1 VYWWLQQ
8 PYARYPEHTTSKR
21 FQPCALVITLVPI
34 LALLRRRS
42 KNCEE
47 LLRSISVFACESQ
60 PIVVEGLQK
69 VLADCEDLVFS
80 GWTAKASDALEAI
93 QRVRPD
99 VVLIDGSAGLTA
111 ALRLV
116 GNLKTGAPVH
126 SVLWVVDLPEM
137 DAFRALQIGAR
148 GILKKTLPITTLLE
162 CLREVASGQI
172 WMQQSAQVSEFL
184 QRKEAS
190 RLTPREKDVVRL
202 VCRGLRNKQIAENL
216 HITPG
221 TVKVHLM
228 HIFEKT
234 GLKDRLALAVHGRE
248 LAGVEPVPGNLAPL
262 GSNGR

>member
-1 VYWWLQQ
+1 
-8 PYARYPEHTTSKR
+8 
-21 FQPCALVITLVPI
+21 
-34 LALLRRRS
+34 LALLCRRS

-47 LLRSISVFACESQ
+47 LLRSISVFVCESQ
-60 PIVVEGLQK
+60 PIVVEGLQR

-80 GWTAKASDALEAI
+80 AWAAKANDALEAI

-116 GNLKTGAPVH
+116 GNLKAGAPVQ

-148 GILKKTLPITTLLE
+148 GILKKTSPIPTLLQ

-172 WMQQSAQVSEFL
+172 WMQQSAQVADFL

-202 VCRGLRNKQIAENL
+202 ICRGLRNKQIAENL

-248 LAGVEPVPGNLAPL
+248 LAGIEPASGNLAPL

>member
-1 VYWWLQQ
+1 
-8 PYARYPEHTTSKR
+8 
-21 FQPCALVITLVPI
+21 
-34 LALLRRRS
+34 
-42 KNCEE
+42 
-47 LLRSISVFACESQ
+47 LRSISVFVCESQ

-69 VLADCEDLVFS
+69 VLADCDDLVFS
-80 GWTAKASDALEAI
+80 GWAPKPGDALEAI

-99 VVLIDGSAGLTA
+99 IVLIDASTGLTA

-116 GNLKTGAPVH
+116 GNLKATAPVL

-148 GILKKTLPITTLLE
+148 GILKKTLPVPTLLE
-162 CLREVASGQI
+162 CIREVASGQI
-172 WMQQSAQVSEFL
+172 WMQQSEQVTEFL

-190 RLTPREKDVVRL
+190 RLTPREKEVVRL

-216 HITPG
+216 HITAG

-248 LAGVEPVPGNLAPL
+248 LAGVEPVLSLAAPPE
-262 GSNGR
+262 SNTR